1 MNFIDSI
8 IRVINAPRVI
18 EQQSVLI
25 DKLNQQIKK
34 MNMDIN
40 LLDSSIED
48 FKKALY
54 TGEFVGREWVET
66 RIGEELENYAI
77 AEHDHDGELARED
90 HEHETLANEDH
101 DHDLSDDVAR
111 IVRNKLIE
119 VFEEIT
125 SNI

>member
-1 MNFIDSI
+1 MNILRSL
-8 IRVINAPRVI
+8 IRMVNALRVV
-18 EQQSVLI
+18 EQQSALI
-25 DKLNQQIKK
+25 DKLNQQIEK
-34 MNMDIN
+34 MTMDIN

-66 RIGEELENYAI
+66 RIDEELENYASC
-77 AEHDHDGELARED
+77 EHDHDGALARED

-119 VFEEIT
+119 AFEEIA
-125 SNI
+125 NRI